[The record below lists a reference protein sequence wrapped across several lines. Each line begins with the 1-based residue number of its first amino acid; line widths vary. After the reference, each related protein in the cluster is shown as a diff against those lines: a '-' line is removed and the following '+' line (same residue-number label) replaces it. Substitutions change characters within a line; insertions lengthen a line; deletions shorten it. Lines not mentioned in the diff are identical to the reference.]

1 MGVAAPWCLGASL
14 LVSFTAEAGQELP
27 TGASLEPILSRA
39 APAPYDLVPGARAF
53 SSQLGGGGGRGLL
66 REARLAI
73 GAPEDL
79 PAKTDEADPRAVI
92 KANVKIFPV
101 VDRAKKGDPV
111 VALRP
116 TFDSKYRQPGG
127 LGAMRADR
135 LIFGFEQSG
144 LASAFAPSEGDVPG
158 PETVAAF
165 EAWPDGES
173 PTTQKAS
180 ADASPQQGGSAFTVR
195 PANLAARAAQ
205 GATPAVPRAVALSS
219 NTPLD
224 SDQTPIEVVASAK
237 ADSAVA
243 KADSVIAKAPPPV
256 AVVPRPGERT
266 NYAALIAPERLD
278 AEKRCLAQAI
288 YFEARDEP
296 EEGQAA
302 VAQVILNRTTSGL
315 YPTSICG
322 VVFQNRRHYKACQFS
337 FACEGKALRIRE
349 QDNWAIATRIADE
362 VLAGKTWVAD
372 VGGSTHYHATYVHPR
387 WARRLK
393 KTDVIGRHIFYQLKP
408 GQT

>member
-1 MGVAAPWCLGASL
+1 M
-14 LVSFTAEAGQELP
+14 
-27 TGASLEPILSRA
+27 
-39 APAPYDLVPGARAF
+39 
-53 SSQLGGGGGRGLL
+53 
-66 REARLAI
+66 
-73 GAPEDL
+73 
-79 PAKTDEADPRAVI
+79 
-92 KANVKIFPV
+92 
-101 VDRAKKGDPV
+101 
-111 VALRP
+111 
-116 TFDSKYRQPGG
+116 
-127 LGAMRADR
+127 
-135 LIFGFEQSG
+135 
-144 LASAFAPSEGDVPG
+144 
-158 PETVAAF
+158 
-165 EAWPDGES
+165 
-173 PTTQKAS
+173 
-180 ADASPQQGGSAFTVR
+180 
-195 PANLAARAAQ
+195 
-205 GATPAVPRAVALSS
+205 PRAVALSS